1 MSGPPI
7 PPGSTSP
14 LNGAQP
20 QALLPYPAPHTN
32 SHHEPQSAYIAAR
45 QMIPQQLWPQ
55 YGYEPSFSSRSR
67 KRTRAGSGS
76 DTHRRVNRN
85 FETQQQLPT
94 LPADGS
100 APAPEPPEIM
110 YPAHSEHSSSHPSS
124 ARGFPAPIS
133 LPVPQQHHHHRLP
146 SHARLRSARASA
158 SSHGPGSVVGLPGMP
173 QPRPRPP
180 APKTRFTVD
189 DDVVLVDLKE
199 HKNLAWKQ
207 IKEFFPGRKMTTL
220 QVRYCTK
227 LKVRNLVWTDDMVSL
242 LLQTQRYYVNP
253 S

>member
-1 MSGPPI
+1 M
-7 PPGSTSP
+7 
-14 LNGAQP
+14 L
-20 QALLPYPAPHTN
+20 
-32 SHHEPQSAYIAAR
+32 
-45 QMIPQQLWPQ
+45 PQQLPSQ
-55 YGYEPSFSSRSR
+55 YGYEPPSAPRSR

-76 DTHRRVNRN
+76 DSHRRVNRN
-85 FETQQQLPT
+85 FEMQQHLPT
-94 LPADGS
+94 LPADGPAS
-100 APAPEPPEIM
+100 APEPPEIM

-124 ARGFPAPIS
+124 ARGFPSPIS
-133 LPVPQQHHHHRLP
+133 LPVPQQHHHHHRLP

-242 LLQTQRYYVNP
+242 FSRRNSTMLIQDRWTGFGAQWRFTRMTGGGSLLRKLAMGPHRRHVESGP
-253 S
+253 PA